1 MIIAKDYPFNN
12 VKGISLKQLNE
23 HYKLYDG
30 YVNKLNE
37 IWSMPND
44 SEDFK
49 DSNSTFSKLRCIK
62 LGESYAL
69 DGVKLHELYFQN
81 MTSGYISINGPILD
95 WILEDFN
102 SVENFTELFK
112 ETGKSMRG
120 WVVLGIDPLD
130 NKLHIF
136 GSDSHDNGALWL
148 SYPLLV
154 MDVYEHAYFMDF
166 GTDKEKYMNAFLQNI
181 NWNLI
186 NNRLGIYCTLI
197 NSLNHNMIL
206 ANTMNY
212 GNMNYRNIFY

>member
-1 MIIAKDYPFNN
+1 MIVAKKYPFDD
-12 VKGISLKQLNE
+12 VKGISLKQLTE

-30 YVNKLNE
+30 YVNMINK
-37 IWSMPND
+37 IWSIPNN
-44 SEDFK
+44 SKDFK
-49 DSNSTFSKLRCIK
+49 DSNATFSKLRCIK

-81 MTSGYISINGPILD
+81 MTSGHIPINGPILD
-95 WILEDFN
+95 KILEDFN

-130 NKLHIF
+130 KKLHIF
-136 GSDSHDNGALWL
+136 GSDSHDNGAIWL
-148 SYPLLV
+148 AYPLLV

-166 GTDKEKYMNAFLQNI
+166 GTDKGKYMDAFLQNV

-186 NNRLGIYCTLI
+186 NNRLGMYYTLI
-197 NSLNHNMIL
+197 NALKHNILLNNKMKHRNM
-206 ANTMNY
+206 
-212 GNMNYRNIFY
+212 FY

>member
-1 MIIAKDYPFNN
+1 MIVAKKYPFDN
-12 VKGISLKQLNE
+12 VKGISLKQLTE

-30 YVNKLNE
+30 YVNMINK
-37 IWSMPND
+37 IWSIPNN
-44 SEDFK
+44 SKDFK
-49 DSNSTFSKLRCIK
+49 DSNATFSKLRCIK

-81 MTSGYISINGPILD
+81 MTSGHIPINGPILD
-95 WILEDFN
+95 KILEDFN

-130 NKLHIF
+130 KKLHIF
-136 GSDSHDNGALWL
+136 GFDSHDNGAIWL
-148 SYPLLV
+148 AYPLLV

-166 GTDKEKYMNAFLQNI
+166 GTDKGKYMDAFLQNV

-186 NNRLGIYCTLI
+186 NNRLGMYYTLI
-197 NSLNHNMIL
+197 NALKHNILLNNKMKHRNM
-206 ANTMNY
+206 
-212 GNMNYRNIFY
+212 FY

>member
-1 MIIAKDYPFNN
+1 MIVAKKYPFDN
-12 VKGISLKQLNE
+12 VKGISLKQLTE

-30 YVNKLNE
+30 YVNMINK
-37 IWSMPND
+37 IWSIPNN
-44 SEDFK
+44 SKDFK
-49 DSNSTFSKLRCIK
+49 DSNATFSKLRCIK

-81 MTSGYISINGPILD
+81 MTSGHIPINGPILD
-95 WILEDFN
+95 KILEDFN

-130 NKLHIF
+130 KKLHIL
-136 GSDSHDNGALWL
+136 GSDSHDNGAIWL
-148 SYPLLV
+148 AYPLLV

-166 GTDKEKYMNAFLQNI
+166 GTDKGKYMDAFLQNV

-186 NNRLGIYCTLI
+186 NNRLGMYYTLI
-197 NSLNHNMIL
+197 NALKHNILLNNKMKHRNM
-206 ANTMNY
+206 
-212 GNMNYRNIFY
+212 FY

>member
-1 MIIAKDYPFNN
+1 MIVAKKYPFDN
-12 VKGISLKQLNE
+12 VKGISLKQLTE

-30 YVNKLNE
+30 YVNMINK
-37 IWSMPND
+37 IWSIPNN
-44 SEDFK
+44 SKDFK
-49 DSNSTFSKLRCIK
+49 DSNATFSKLRCIK

-81 MTSGYISINGPILD
+81 MTSGHIPINGPILD
-95 WILEDFN
+95 KILEDFN

-130 NKLHIF
+130 KKLHIF
-136 GSDSHDNGALWL
+136 GSDSHDNGAIWL
-148 SYPLLV
+148 AYPLLV

-166 GTDKEKYMNAFLQNI
+166 GTDKGKYMDAFLQNV

-186 NNRLGIYCTLI
+186 NNRLGMYYTLI
-197 NSLNHNMIL
+197 NALKHNILLNNKMKHRNM
-206 ANTMNY
+206 
-212 GNMNYRNIFY
+212 FY

>member
-1 MIIAKDYPFNN
+1 MIVTKKYPFDN
-12 VKGISLKQLNE
+12 VKGISLKQLTE

-30 YVNKLNE
+30 YVNMINK
-37 IWSMPND
+37 IWSIPNN
-44 SEDFK
+44 SKDFK
-49 DSNSTFSKLRCIK
+49 DSNATFSKLRCIK

-81 MTSGYISINGPILD
+81 MTSGHIPINGPILD
-95 WILEDFN
+95 KILEDFN

-130 NKLHIF
+130 KKLHIF
-136 GSDSHDNGALWL
+136 GSDSHDNGAIWL
-148 SYPLLV
+148 AYPLLV

-166 GTDKEKYMNAFLQNI
+166 GTDKGKYMDAFLQNV

-186 NNRLGIYCTLI
+186 NNRLGMYYTLI
-197 NSLNHNMIL
+197 NALKHNILLNNKMKHRNM
-206 ANTMNY
+206 
-212 GNMNYRNIFY
+212 FY

>member
-1 MIIAKDYPFNN
+1 MIVAKKYPFDN
-12 VKGISLKQLNE
+12 VKGISLKQLTE

-30 YVNKLNE
+30 YVNTINK
-37 IWSMPND
+37 IWSIPNN
-44 SEDFK
+44 SKDFK
-49 DSNSTFSKLRCIK
+49 DSNATFSKLRCIK

-81 MTSGYISINGPILD
+81 MTSGHIPINGSILD
-95 WILEDFN
+95 KILEDFN

-130 NKLHIF
+130 KKLHIF
-136 GSDSHDNGALWL
+136 GSDSHDNGAIWL
-148 SYPLLV
+148 AYPLLV

-166 GTDKEKYMNAFLQNI
+166 GTDKGKYMDAFLQNV

-186 NNRLGIYCTLI
+186 NNRLGMYYTLI
-197 NSLNHNMIL
+197 NALNHNIL
-206 ANTMNY
+206 LINKMKHR
-212 GNMNYRNIFY
+212 NMFY

>member
-1 MIIAKDYPFNN
+1 MIVAKKYSFDN
-12 VKGISLKQLNE
+12 VKGISLKQLTE

-30 YVNKLNE
+30 YVNMINK
-37 IWSMPND
+37 IWSIPNN
-44 SEDFK
+44 SKDFK
-49 DSNSTFSKLRCIK
+49 DSNATFSKLRCIK

-81 MTSGYISINGPILD
+81 MTSGHIPINGPILD
-95 WILEDFN
+95 KILEDFN

-130 NKLHIF
+130 KKLHIF
-136 GSDSHDNGALWL
+136 GSDSHDNGAIWL
-148 SYPLLV
+148 AYPLLV

-166 GTDKEKYMNAFLQNI
+166 GTDKGKYMDAFLQNV

-186 NNRLGIYCTLI
+186 NNRLGMYYTLI
-197 NSLNHNMIL
+197 NALKHNILLNNKMKHRNM
-206 ANTMNY
+206 
-212 GNMNYRNIFY
+212 FY

>member
-1 MIIAKDYPFNN
+1 MIVAKKYPFDN
-12 VKGISLKQLNE
+12 VKGISLKQLTE

-30 YVNKLNE
+30 YVNTINK
-37 IWSMPND
+37 IWSIPNN
-44 SEDFK
+44 SKDFK
-49 DSNSTFSKLRCIK
+49 DSNATFSKLRCIK

-81 MTSGYISINGPILD
+81 MTSGYVPINGPILD
-95 WILEDFN
+95 KILEDFN

-120 WVVLGIDPLD
+120 WVVLGIDPLS

-136 GSDSHDNGALWL
+136 GSDAHDNGAIWL

-166 GTDKEKYMNAFLQNI
+166 GTDKGKYMDAFLQNV

-186 NNRLGIYCTLI
+186 NNRLGMYYILI
-197 NSLNHNMIL
+197 NALKHNILLNNKMKHRNM
-206 ANTMNY
+206 
-212 GNMNYRNIFY
+212 FY